1 MTGRQTLSNVR
12 VEIQKIDYLPP
23 MPSIAQEILIAS
35 NDDSSDMDDIA
46 RIIKKDPG
54 LTAKILGMANSAFFG
69 FGRNVITIEEAIIN
83 VLGLDLVKGF
93 ALSLAMS
100 RIFDVDRCSS
110 FDINRYWCSA
120 FLTAE
125 LASGFTNHVDK
136 KQNLD
141 PNQLYLYGLL
151 HNIGILVLV
160 NRFPNIMSELF
171 TEALTDREKSL
182 IEYEKE
188 TIDFNHHNAGAWL
201 AEKWKL
207 PYEIIDVIEHHH
219 DLGYQQRNTSLV
231 ILIGY
236 CSRISRQWLLDTQ
249 FMQLLNSL
257 SGIRIITNVG
267 NQQIDKNSFI
277 DLSMRTIIENL
288 EVEEVFLYLLEDT
301 SLNCVASLSWEQ
313 FMKNESSLHSENTH
327 IC

>member
-23 MPSIAQEILIAS
+23 MPSIAQDILIAS

-69 FGRNVITIEEAIIN
+69 FGRNVSTIEEAIIN

-100 RIFDVDRCSS
+100 SVFDFNKCES
-110 FDINRYWCSA
+110 FDIKRYWSSA

-125 LASGFTNHVDK
+125 LASGFTNHIDQ
-136 KQNLD
+136 KQVLD

-171 TEALTDREKSL
+171 QEALVDKEKRL
-182 IEYEKE
+182 IDYEKG
-188 TIDFNHHNAGAWL
+188 TIDFNHHDAGAWL

-207 PYEIIDVIEHHH
+207 PYEIIDVIRHHH
-219 DLGYQQRNTSLV
+219 NLEYLERNSNLV
-231 ILIGY
+231 ILVGY
-236 CSRISRQWLLDTQ
+236 CSRISRQWQLDTHYNP
-249 FMQLLNSL
+249 MQEFEVIEKLNLNHDLLQAYLIKSQKKLN
-257 SGIRIITNVG
+257 GIN
-267 NQQIDKNSFI
+267 
-277 DLSMRTIIENL
+277 NL
-288 EVEEVFLYLLEDT
+288 V
-301 SLNCVASLSWEQ
+301 
-313 FMKNESSLHSENTH
+313 NEMTK
-327 IC
+327 

>member
-1 MTGRQTLSNVR
+1 MTGRQTLSRVR

-35 NDDSSDMDDIA
+35 NDASSDMDDIA

-54 LTAKILGMANSAFFG
+54 LTAKILAMANSAFFG
-69 FGRNVITIEEAIIN
+69 FGRNVSTIEEAIIN

-100 RIFDVDRCSS
+100 SVFDPTKCES
-110 FDINRYWCSA
+110 FDIKRYWCSA
-120 FLTAE
+120 FLAAE
-125 LASGFTNHVDK
+125 LASGFTNHIDE
-136 KQNLD
+136 KQALD

-171 TEALTDREKSL
+171 QEAAVDKEKRL
-182 IEYEKE
+182 IDYEKN
-188 TIDFNHHNAGAWL
+188 TIDFNHHDAGAWL

-207 PYEIIDVIEHHH
+207 PYEMIDVIEHHH
-219 DLGYQQRNTSLV
+219 DLSYQGRNSGLV
-231 ILIGY
+231 ILVGY

-249 FMQLLNSL
+249 YDPLQEMDVIKTLSL
-257 SGIRIITNVG
+257 KRDALTTYLDKSQKKLDGI
-267 NQQIDKNSFI
+267 KNLV
-277 DLSMRTIIENL
+277 DEMT
-288 EVEEVFLYLLEDT
+288 
-301 SLNCVASLSWEQ
+301 
-313 FMKNESSLHSENTH
+313 K
-327 IC
+327 

>member
-1 MTGRQTLSNVR
+1 MTGRQTLSKVR

-35 NDDSSDMDDIA
+35 NDASSDMDDIA

-54 LTAKILGMANSAFFG
+54 LTAKILAMANSAFFG
-69 FGRNVITIEEAIIN
+69 FGRNVSTIEEAIIN

-100 RIFDVDRCSS
+100 SVFDPSKCES
-110 FDINRYWCSA
+110 FDIKRYWCSA
-120 FLTAE
+120 FLAAE
-125 LASGFTNHVDK
+125 LASGFTNHIDE
-136 KQNLD
+136 KQTLD

-171 TEALTDREKSL
+171 QDAAVDKEKRLIDYEKS
-182 IEYEKE
+182 
-188 TIDFNHHNAGAWL
+188 TIDFNHHDAGAWL

-207 PYEIIDVIEHHH
+207 PYEMIDVIEHHH
-219 DLGYQQRNTSLV
+219 DLAYQGRNSNLV
-231 ILIGY
+231 ILVGY

-249 FMQLLNSL
+249 YDPMQEMDVIKTLCLKRDALTTYLDKSQKKLDGIKSL
-257 SGIRIITNVG
+257 VDEMT
-267 NQQIDKNSFI
+267 K
-277 DLSMRTIIENL
+277 
-288 EVEEVFLYLLEDT
+288 
-301 SLNCVASLSWEQ
+301 
-313 FMKNESSLHSENTH
+313 
-327 IC
+327 

>member
-1 MTGRQTLSNVR
+1 MTGRQTLSRVR

-35 NDDSSDMDDIA
+35 NDASSDMDDIA

-54 LTAKILGMANSAFFG
+54 LTAKILAMANSAFFG
-69 FGRNVITIEEAIIN
+69 FGRNVSTIEEAIIN

-100 RIFDVDRCSS
+100 SVFDPSKCES
-110 FDINRYWCSA
+110 FDIKRYWCSA
-120 FLTAE
+120 FLAAE
-125 LASGFTNHVDK
+125 LASGFTNHIDE
-136 KQNLD
+136 KQTLD

-171 TEALTDREKSL
+171 QDAAVDKEKRLIDYEKS
-182 IEYEKE
+182 
-188 TIDFNHHNAGAWL
+188 TIDFNHHDAGAWL

-207 PYEIIDVIEHHH
+207 PYEMIDVIEHHH
-219 DLGYQQRNTSLV
+219 DLSYQGRNSDLV
-231 ILIGY
+231 ILVGY

-249 FMQLLNSL
+249 YDPMQEMDVIKTLCLKRDALTTYLDKSQKKL
-257 SGIRIITNVG
+257 DGI
-267 NQQIDKNSFI
+267 KNLV
-277 DLSMRTIIENL
+277 DEMT
-288 EVEEVFLYLLEDT
+288 
-301 SLNCVASLSWEQ
+301 
-313 FMKNESSLHSENTH
+313 K
-327 IC
+327 

>member
-1 MTGRQTLSNVR
+1 MTGRQTLSSVR

-23 MPSIAQEILIAS
+23 MPSIAQDILIAS

-69 FGRNVITIEEAIIN
+69 FGRNVSTIEEAIIN

-100 RIFDVDRCSS
+100 SVFDPTKCES
-110 FDINRYWCSA
+110 FDIKRYWCSA

-125 LASGFTNHVDK
+125 LASGFTNHIDE
-136 KQNLD
+136 KQALD

-160 NRFPNIMSELF
+160 NRFPNIMTELF
-171 TEALTDREKSL
+171 IEAQADKEKRL
-182 IEYEKE
+182 IDYEKG
-188 TIDFNHHNAGAWL
+188 TIDFNHHDAGGWL

-219 DLGYQQRNTSLV
+219 DLSYLERNANFV

-249 FMQLLNSL
+249 YDPMQE
-257 SGIRIITNVG
+257 TKV
-267 NQQIDKNSFI
+267 
-277 DLSMRTIIENL
+277 IERL
-288 EVEEVFLYLLEDT
+288 
-301 SLNCVASLSWEQ
+301 SLNHDALQSYLEKSLEKLDGIKQ
-313 FMKNESSLHSENTH
+313 LVDEMTK
-327 IC
+327 